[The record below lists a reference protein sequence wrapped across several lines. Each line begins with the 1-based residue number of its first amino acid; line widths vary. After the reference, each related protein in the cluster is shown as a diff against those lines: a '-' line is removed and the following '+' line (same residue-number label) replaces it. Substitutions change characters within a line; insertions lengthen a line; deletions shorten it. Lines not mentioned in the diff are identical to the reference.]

1 MCHNFAG
8 SGGALTQG
16 KYAPSLKGV
25 TPEHIYEA
33 MLTGP
38 QNMPVF
44 NDAQISPENK
54 QDIIKY
60 LKMIE
65 SEPAPTRSLGSIGP
79 VAEGLFGWI
88 VGIGLLAASAVWLA
102 QKAK

>member
-1 MCHNFAG
+1 
-8 SGGALTQG
+8 
-16 KYAPSLKGV
+16 
-25 TPEHIYEA
+25 

-44 NDAQISPENK
+44 NDAQISEAQK
-54 QDIIKY
+54 RDVIAY
-60 LKMIE
+60 LKNIE

-88 VGIGLLAASAVWLA
+88 VGIGLLALTAVWLA